1 MLGGTTL
8 NGEVIYQQAQEEIN
22 KIEENIQLQYETP
35 VNYMIG

>member
-8 NGEVIYQQAQEEIN
+8 NGELIYQQAQDEIN
-22 KIEENIQLQYETP
+22 KIEEQIQLQYETP